1 MPTLNLFTNVPVD
14 AVVASDILKDCT
26 KAVAKIIGKPESVG
40 SLLPSPFSLHTHLI
54 LLLFLLV
61 FLLASSWVLFVF
73 VMGVTCLM
81 ILLYEYWVVFSITVF
96 VVWSGSFESFDT
108 VLVCLSVMFVWFN

>member
-40 SLLPSPFSLHTHLI
+40 SLLPSPFSLLTSHPSYTLA
-54 LLLFLLV
+54 LLV
-61 FLLASSWVLFVF
+61 GFSACFFVGF
-73 VMGVTCLM
+73 
-81 ILLYEYWVVFSITVF
+81 
-96 VVWSGSFESFDT
+96 
-108 VLVCLSVMFVWFN
+108 VCLCNGCYMFDDITLSTWLFFQLQCLLCGLAVLSLLTQF